1 MSTKIYYLFFIST
14 LLFSQSSINN
24 LYSPAIPLP
33 TIGEGESMHFGFALH
48 VDMPDSDG
56 DGDGFLEDYYH
67 IAIRDLETVGL
78 KSEECQATVSS
89 SRIAI

>member
-1 MSTKIYYLFFIST
+1 
-14 LLFSQSSINN
+14 
-24 LYSPAIPLP
+24 
-33 TIGEGESMHFGFALH
+33 MHFGFALH

-67 IAIRDLETVGL
+67 IAIRELETVAWHSSDF
-78 KSEECQATVSS
+78 KPTVSR